1 MRSRSNRTSDS
12 LTQIDP
18 LSVNPCDLTNT
29 TPDMQHLFDKLFD
42 KGKAKESHP
51 PDAPPPRWTPAV
63 EESHERGKYEDTTF
77 DEYEQAERF
86 CALHKVDRPR
96 LLPQEVVERLSLEG
110 CKPWGM
116 RIPTSPRFDGS
127 VESGT
132 KEGAGVTRVVTGKRC
147 RDVCIFSDLPIMA
160 GLYDIKGK
168 QGVYYEVIIRKMGGI
183 IAIGE

>member
-1 MRSRSNRTSDS
+1 
-12 LTQIDP
+12 
-18 LSVNPCDLTNT
+18 
-29 TPDMQHLFDKLFD
+29 
-42 KGKAKESHP
+42 
-51 PDAPPPRWTPAV
+51 
-63 EESHERGKYEDTTF
+63 
-77 DEYEQAERF
+77 
-86 CALHKVDRPR
+86 
-96 LLPQEVVERLSLEG
+96 
-110 CKPWGM
+110 M